1 MAKNKKVNRTELIEA
16 LAAELGVSKAQSE
29 RFLNGFVSVV
39 TGKLAN
45 GYDVNI
51 TGFGV
56 FKVVTRA
63 ARKGVNPKTGE
74 AIKIPAS
81 TSVAYKVGKTLKE
94 AVRK

>member
-1 MAKNKKVNRTELIEA
+1 MANKNKVNRTELIEA
-16 LAAELGVSKAQSE
+16 LGQELDVSKAQAE
-29 RFLNGFVSVV
+29 RFLNGFITVV
-39 TGKLAN
+39 TDKLVS

-56 FKVVTRA
+56 FRVVTRA

-74 AIKIPAS
+74 PIQIAES

-94 AVRK
+94 AVKK